1 MMIGFKFKGRHSS
14 EFGIVA
20 KTKSKPIV
28 AEQKVYTYDVPG
40 ADGEI
45 DMSECN
51 EFGRTMYK
59 PRLIEIELQISA
71 SGISELQK
79 KAARIAAWLTGKGEL
94 IFDDSYGAKWDA
106 RISSDISF
114 APELA
119 GKKAVMSVV
128 FKTDMGKATFTTG
141 EGVLLKDCISLD
153 SNLPLDLAESFKYSL
168 GVGENN
174 IKIVN
179 IGDFYAKPVL
189 KFSKGAE
196 NITINCR
203 DKKIMLEDIESDIIF
218 DCERCTVTDSEGN
231 NLLLKKQGGFFELAP
246 GINDCSV
253 YVSGA
258 CEMNVDYVPR
268 TMYDFD
274 FAGVDWGDENAQGV

>member
-1 MMIGFKFKGRHSS
+1 MRTGFKFKGRHSS
-14 EFGIVA
+14 DFGIVA

-28 AEQKVYTYDVPG
+28 PEQKVYTYDLPG

-51 EFGRTMYK
+51 EYGRTMYK
-59 PRLIEIELQISA
+59 SRLIEIELQISA
-71 SGISELQK
+71 DGLSELQRT
-79 KAARIAAWLTGKGEL
+79 AARIAAWLTGKGEL

-106 RISSDISF
+106 RVSSDISF

-128 FKTDMGKATFTTG
+128 FKADMGKATFTTG

-153 SNLPLDLAESFKYSL
+153 SNLPLDLAEKFKFSL
-168 GVGENN
+168 SVGENN
-174 IKIVN
+174 VKIANV
-179 IGDFYAKPVL
+179 GDFYTKPIFR
-189 KFSKGAE
+189 FSEGAE
-196 NITINCR
+196 NVTINCNGKR
-203 DKKIMLEDIESDIIF
+203 IIAEDIESDVII
-218 DCERCTVTDSEGN
+218 DCERCVVTDSEGN
-231 NLLLKKQGGFFELAP
+231 NLLKKKQGSFFELAP
-246 GINDCSV
+246 GLNDCSV

-258 CEMNVDYVPR
+258 CEMTVDYVPM

-274 FAGVDWGDENAQGV
+274 FAGVDWGDDNA

>member
-1 MMIGFKFKGRHSS
+1 MRTGFKFKGRHSS
-14 EFGIVA
+14 DFGIVA

-28 AEQKVYTYDVPG
+28 PEQKVYTYDLPG

-51 EFGRTMYK
+51 EYGRTMYK
-59 PRLIEIELQISA
+59 SRLIEIELQISA
-71 SGISELQK
+71 GDLSELQRT
-79 KAARIAAWLTGKGEL
+79 AARIAAWLTGKGEL

-106 RISSDISF
+106 RVSSDISF

-153 SNLPLDLAESFKYSL
+153 SNLPLDLAEKFKFSL
-168 GVGENN
+168 SVGENN
-174 IKIVN
+174 IKIANV
-179 IGDFYAKPVL
+179 GDFYTKPIFR
-189 KFSKGAE
+189 FSDGAE
-196 NITINCR
+196 NVTINCNGKR
-203 DKKIMLEDIESDIIF
+203 IIAEDIEKDVII
-218 DCERCTVTDSEGN
+218 DCERYIVTDSEGN
-231 NLLLKKQGGFFELAP
+231 NLLKKKQGSFFELAP
-246 GINDCSV
+246 GLNDCSV

-258 CEMNVDYVPR
+258 CEMTVDYVPM

-274 FAGVDWGDENAQGV
+274 FACVDWGDGNA

>member
-1 MMIGFKFKGRHSS
+1 MRTGFKFKGRHSS
-14 EFGIVA
+14 DFGIVA

-28 AEQKVYTYDVPG
+28 PEQKVYTYDLPG

-51 EFGRTMYK
+51 EYGRTMYK
-59 PRLIEIELQISA
+59 SRLIEIELQISA
-71 SGISELQK
+71 GDLSELQRT
-79 KAARIAAWLTGKGEL
+79 AARIAAWLTGKGEL

-106 RISSDISF
+106 RVSSDISF

-119 GKKAVMSVV
+119 GKKAVMSVI

-153 SNLPLDLAESFKYSL
+153 SNLPLDLAEKFKFSL
-168 GVGENN
+168 SVGENN
-174 IKIVN
+174 IKIANV
-179 IGDFYAKPVL
+179 GDFYTKPIFR
-189 KFSKGAE
+189 FSDGAE
-196 NITINCR
+196 NVTINCNGKR
-203 DKKIMLEDIESDIIF
+203 IIAEDIEKDVII
-218 DCERCTVTDSEGN
+218 DCERYIVTDSEGN
-231 NLLLKKQGGFFELAP
+231 NLLKKKQGSFFELAP
-246 GINDCSV
+246 GLNDCSV

-258 CEMNVDYVPR
+258 CEMTVDYVPM

-274 FAGVDWGDENAQGV
+274 FACVDWGDGNA

>member
-1 MMIGFKFKGRHSS
+1 MRTGFKFKGRHSS
-14 EFGIVA
+14 DFGIVA

-28 AEQKVYTYDVPG
+28 PEQKVYTYDLPG

-51 EFGRTMYK
+51 EYGRTMYK
-59 PRLIEIELQISA
+59 SRLIEIELQISA
-71 SGISELQK
+71 GDLSELQRT
-79 KAARIAAWLTGKGEL
+79 AARIAAWLTGKGEL

-106 RISSDISF
+106 RVSSDISF

-119 GKKAVMSVV
+119 GKKAVMSVI

-153 SNLPLDLAESFKYSL
+153 SNLPLDLAEKFKFSL
-168 GVGENN
+168 SVGENN
-174 IKIVN
+174 IKIANV
-179 IGDFYAKPVL
+179 GDFYTKPIFR
-189 KFSKGAE
+189 FSEGAE
-196 NITINCR
+196 NVTINCNGKR
-203 DKKIMLEDIESDIIF
+203 IIAEDIEKDVII
-218 DCERCTVTDSEGN
+218 DCERCIVTDSEGN
-231 NLLLKKQGGFFELAP
+231 NLLKKKQGSFFELAP
-246 GINDCSV
+246 GLNDCSV

-258 CEMNVDYVPR
+258 CEMTVDYVPM

-274 FAGVDWGDENAQGV
+274 FACVDWGDGNA

>member
-1 MMIGFKFKGRHSS
+1 MRTGFKFKGRHSS
-14 EFGIVA
+14 DFGIVA

-28 AEQKVYTYDVPG
+28 PEQKVYTYDLPG

-51 EFGRTMYK
+51 EYGRTMYK
-59 PRLIEIELQISA
+59 SRLIEIELQISA
-71 SGISELQK
+71 GGLSELQRT
-79 KAARIAAWLTGKGEL
+79 AARIAAWLTGKGEL
-94 IFDDSYGAKWDA
+94 IFDDSYGTKWDA
-106 RISSDISF
+106 RVSSDISF

-153 SNLPLDLAESFKYSL
+153 SNLPLDLAEKFKFSL
-168 GVGENN
+168 SVGENN
-174 IKIVN
+174 IKIAN
-179 IGDFYAKPVL
+179 IGDFYTKPIFR
-189 KFSKGAE
+189 FSEGAE
-196 NITINCR
+196 NVTINCNGKR
-203 DKKIMLEDIESDIIF
+203 IIAEDIESDVII
-218 DCERCTVTDSEGN
+218 DCERCVVTDSEGN
-231 NLLLKKQGGFFELAP
+231 NLLKKKQGSFFELAP
-246 GINDCSV
+246 GLNDCSV

-258 CEMNVDYVPR
+258 CEMTVDYVPM

-274 FAGVDWGDENAQGV
+274 FACVDWGGR

>member
-1 MMIGFKFKGRHSS
+1 MRTGFKFKGRHSS
-14 EFGIVA
+14 DFGIVA

-28 AEQKVYTYDVPG
+28 PEQKVYTYDLPG

-51 EFGRTMYK
+51 EYGRTMYK
-59 PRLIEIELQISA
+59 SRLIEIELQISA
-71 SGISELQK
+71 GDLSELQRT
-79 KAARIAAWLTGKGEL
+79 AARIAAWLTGKGEL

-106 RISSDISF
+106 RVSSDISF

-119 GKKAVMSVV
+119 GKKAVMSVI

-153 SNLPLDLAESFKYSL
+153 SNLPLDLAEKFKFSL
-168 GVGENN
+168 SVGENN
-174 IKIVN
+174 IKITNV
-179 IGDFYAKPVL
+179 GDFYTKPIFR
-189 KFSKGAE
+189 FSDGAE
-196 NITINCR
+196 NVTINCNGKR
-203 DKKIMLEDIESDIIF
+203 IIAEDIEKDVII
-218 DCERCTVTDSEGN
+218 DCERYIVTDSEGN
-231 NLLLKKQGGFFELAP
+231 NLLKKKQGSFFELAP
-246 GINDCSV
+246 GLNDCSV

-258 CEMNVDYVPR
+258 CEMTVDYVPM

-274 FAGVDWGDENAQGV
+274 FACVDWGDGNA

>member
-1 MMIGFKFKGRHSS
+1 MRTGFKFKGRHSS
-14 EFGIVA
+14 DFGIVA

-28 AEQKVYTYDVPG
+28 PEQKVYTYDLPG

-51 EFGRTMYK
+51 EYGRTMYK
-59 PRLIEIELQISA
+59 SRLIEIELQISA
-71 SGISELQK
+71 GGLSELQRT
-79 KAARIAAWLTGKGEL
+79 AARIAAWLTGKGEL

-106 RISSDISF
+106 RVSSDISF

-153 SNLPLDLAESFKYSL
+153 SNLPLDLAEKFKFSL
-168 GVGENN
+168 SVGENN
-174 IKIVN
+174 IKIANV
-179 IGDFYAKPVL
+179 GDFYTKPIFR
-189 KFSKGAE
+189 FSEGAE
-196 NITINCR
+196 NVTINCNGKR
-203 DKKIMLEDIESDIIF
+203 IIAEDIEKDVII
-218 DCERCTVTDSEGN
+218 DCERYIVTDSEGN
-231 NLLLKKQGGFFELAP
+231 NLLKKKQGSFFELAP
-246 GINDCSV
+246 GLNDCSV

-258 CEMNVDYVPR
+258 CEMTVDYVPM

-274 FAGVDWGDENAQGV
+274 FACVDWGDGNA

>member
-1 MMIGFKFKGRHSS
+1 MRTGFKFKGRHSS
-14 EFGIVA
+14 DFGIVA

-28 AEQKVYTYDVPG
+28 PEQKVYTYDLPG

-51 EFGRTMYK
+51 EYGRTMYK
-59 PRLIEIELQISA
+59 SRLIEIELQISA
-71 SGISELQK
+71 GDLSELQRT
-79 KAARIAAWLTGKGEL
+79 AARIAAWLTGKGEL

-106 RISSDISF
+106 RVSSDISF

-119 GKKAVMSVV
+119 GKKAVMSVI

-153 SNLPLDLAESFKYSL
+153 SNLPLDLAEKFKFSL
-168 GVGENN
+168 SVGENN
-174 IKIVN
+174 IKIANV
-179 IGDFYAKPVL
+179 GDFYTKPIFR
-189 KFSKGAE
+189 FSEGAE
-196 NITINCR
+196 NVTINCNGKR
-203 DKKIMLEDIESDIIF
+203 IMAEDIEKDVII
-218 DCERCTVTDSEGN
+218 DCERYIVTDSEGN
-231 NLLLKKQGGFFELAP
+231 NLLKKKQGSFFELAP
-246 GINDCSV
+246 GLNDCSV

-258 CEMNVDYVPR
+258 CEMTVDYVPM

-274 FAGVDWGDENAQGV
+274 FACVDWGDGNA

>member
-1 MMIGFKFKGRHSS
+1 MRTGFKFKGRHSS
-14 EFGIVA
+14 DFGIVA

-28 AEQKVYTYDVPG
+28 PEQKVYTYDLPG

-51 EFGRTMYK
+51 EYGRTMYK
-59 PRLIEIELQISA
+59 SRLIEIELQISA
-71 SGISELQK
+71 GDLSELQRT
-79 KAARIAAWLTGKGEL
+79 AARIAAWLTGKGEL

-106 RISSDISF
+106 RVSSDISF

-153 SNLPLDLAESFKYSL
+153 SNLPLDLAEKFKFSL
-168 GVGENN
+168 SVGENN
-174 IKIVN
+174 IKITNV
-179 IGDFYAKPVL
+179 GDFYTKPIFR
-189 KFSKGAE
+189 FSDGAE
-196 NITINCR
+196 NVTINCNGKR
-203 DKKIMLEDIESDIIF
+203 IIAEDIEKDVII
-218 DCERCTVTDSEGN
+218 DCERYIVTDSEGN
-231 NLLLKKQGGFFELAP
+231 NLLKKKQGSFFELAP
-246 GINDCSV
+246 GLNDCSV

-258 CEMNVDYVPR
+258 CEMTVDYVPM

-274 FAGVDWGDENAQGV
+274 FACVDWGDGNA

>member
-1 MMIGFKFKGRHSS
+1 MRTGFKFKGRHSS
-14 EFGIVA
+14 DFGIVA

-28 AEQKVYTYDVPG
+28 PEQKVYTYDLPG

-51 EFGRTMYK
+51 EYGRTMYK
-59 PRLIEIELQISA
+59 SRLIEIELQISA
-71 SGISELQK
+71 GDLSELQRT
-79 KAARIAAWLTGKGEL
+79 AARIAAWLTGKGEL

-106 RISSDISF
+106 RVSSDISF

-153 SNLPLDLAESFKYSL
+153 SNLPLDLAEKFKFSIS
-168 GVGENN
+168 VGENN
-174 IKIVN
+174 IKITNV
-179 IGDFYAKPVL
+179 GDFYTKPIFR
-189 KFSKGAE
+189 FSDGAE
-196 NITINCR
+196 NVTINCNGKR
-203 DKKIMLEDIESDIIF
+203 IIAEDIEKDVII
-218 DCERCTVTDSEGN
+218 DCERYIVTDSEGN
-231 NLLLKKQGGFFELAP
+231 NLLKKKQGSFFELAP
-246 GINDCSV
+246 GLNDCSV

-258 CEMNVDYVPR
+258 CEMTVDYVPM

-274 FAGVDWGDENAQGV
+274 FACVDWGDGNA

>member
-1 MMIGFKFKGRHSS
+1 MRTGFKFKGRHSS
-14 EFGIVA
+14 DFGIVA

-28 AEQKVYTYDVPG
+28 PEQKVYTYDLPG

-51 EFGRTMYK
+51 EYGRTMYK
-59 PRLIEIELQISA
+59 SRLIEIELQISA
-71 SGISELQK
+71 GDLSELQRT
-79 KAARIAAWLTGKGEL
+79 AARIAAWLTGKGEL

-106 RISSDISF
+106 RVSSDISF

-153 SNLPLDLAESFKYSL
+153 SNLPLDLAEKFKFSL
-168 GVGENN
+168 SVGENN
-174 IKIVN
+174 IKIANV
-179 IGDFYAKPVL
+179 GDFYTKPIFR
-189 KFSKGAE
+189 FSEGAE
-196 NITINCR
+196 NVTINCNGKR
-203 DKKIMLEDIESDIIF
+203 IIAEDIEKDVII
-218 DCERCTVTDSEGN
+218 DCERYIVTDSEGN
-231 NLLLKKQGGFFELAP
+231 NLLKKKQGSFFELAP
-246 GINDCSV
+246 GLNDCSV

-258 CEMNVDYVPR
+258 CEMTVDYVPM

-274 FAGVDWGDENAQGV
+274 FACVDWGGR

>member
-1 MMIGFKFKGRHSS
+1 MRTGFKFKGRHSS
-14 EFGIVA
+14 DFGIVA

-28 AEQKVYTYDVPG
+28 PEQKVYTYDLPG

-51 EFGRTMYK
+51 EYGRTMYK
-59 PRLIEIELQISA
+59 SRLIEIELQISA
-71 SGISELQK
+71 GDLSELQRT
-79 KAARIAAWLTGKGEL
+79 AARIAAWLTGKGEL
-94 IFDDSYGAKWDA
+94 IFDGSYGAKWDA
-106 RISSDISF
+106 RVSSDISF

-153 SNLPLDLAESFKYSL
+153 SNLPLDLAEKFKFSL
-168 GVGENN
+168 SVGENN
-174 IKIVN
+174 IKIANV
-179 IGDFYAKPVL
+179 GDFYTKPIFR
-189 KFSKGAE
+189 FSEGAE
-196 NITINCR
+196 NVTINCNGKR
-203 DKKIMLEDIESDIIF
+203 IIAEDIEKDVII
-218 DCERCTVTDSEGN
+218 DCERYIVTDSEGN
-231 NLLLKKQGGFFELAP
+231 NLLKKKQGSFFELAP
-246 GINDCSV
+246 GLNDCSV

-258 CEMNVDYVPR
+258 CEMTVDYVPM

-274 FAGVDWGDENAQGV
+274 FACVDWGDGNA

>member
-1 MMIGFKFKGRHSS
+1 MRTGFKFKGRHSS
-14 EFGIVA
+14 DFGIVA

-28 AEQKVYTYDVPG
+28 PEQKVYTYDLPG

-51 EFGRTMYK
+51 EYGRTMYK
-59 PRLIEIELQISA
+59 SRLIEIELQISA
-71 SGISELQK
+71 GDLSELQRT
-79 KAARIAAWLTGKGEL
+79 AARIAAWLTGKGEL
-94 IFDDSYGAKWDA
+94 IFDDSYGTKWDA
-106 RISSDISF
+106 RVSSDISF

-153 SNLPLDLAESFKYSL
+153 SNLPLDLAEKFKFSL
-168 GVGENN
+168 SVGENN
-174 IKIVN
+174 IKIANV
-179 IGDFYAKPVL
+179 GDFYTKPIFR
-189 KFSKGAE
+189 FSEGAE
-196 NITINCR
+196 NVTINCNGKR
-203 DKKIMLEDIESDIIF
+203 IIAEDIEKDVII
-218 DCERCTVTDSEGN
+218 DCERYIVTDSEGN
-231 NLLLKKQGGFFELAP
+231 NLLKKKQGSFFELAP
-246 GINDCSV
+246 GLNDCSV

-258 CEMNVDYVPR
+258 CEMTVDYVPM

-274 FAGVDWGDENAQGV
+274 FACVDWGDGNA